1 MTRVYQQ
8 NRGLIVP
15 GPWVQVPPAPP
26 TRITLLDKVIRSTHY
41 QQDAGDREPT
51 TVLMTSNVRPTP
63 DRDEWI
69 RSPSVLGGVSR
80 RCIPGVPSAPRIG
93 PAVIAHVGWSASSHS
108 SSASRHL
115 SHVPGDRRRSAHEEQ
130 AGYLDSVRN
139 PNCASGPGRHNNE
152 LGDQRPY
159 VHQPG
164 GGCGRREQTGS
175 CGKLVAHGIP
185 CAGRQLRPRANA
197 ESGASIDHQARVRA
211 EDGFRAGG
219 VC

>member
-1 MTRVYQQ
+1 M
-8 NRGLIVP
+8 
-15 GPWVQVPPAPP
+15 
-26 TRITLLDKVIRSTHY
+26 
-41 QQDAGDREPT
+41 
-51 TVLMTSNVRPTP
+51 LMTSNVRPTP

-139 PNCASGPGRHNNE
+139 PNCASGPGRNNNE

-159 VHQPG
+159 VHQPCS
-164 GGCGRREQTGS
+164 GCGRREQTGS

-185 CAGRQLRPRANA
+185 CAGRQPRPRANA
-197 ESGASIDHQARVRA
+197 ESGASIDHQTRVRA
-211 EDGFRAGG
+211 ERIRREQCPRCQRHSKTDQLSPPRPGEFSRAVDTRIGHARCTDQG
-219 VC
+219 LPDP